1 MLSASA
7 PGGATT
13 IGSGHRTRGKS
24 LGPKRGASPF
34 ALRLSALST
43 FSGVIGTSSTRTPTA
58 SYTAFATAGMT
69 GSSGPWPASL
79 APNGP
84 LGSGCSTM
92 YVTTSHISSV
102 VGLLYSSRLGILCTT
117 LRLPRYAISSISA
130 SPSPMYTEPSICPI
144 TVAALMARPT
154 SCAIQ
159 ILGTRTMPVAG
170 STSTSATQ
178 ALWEYAG
185 DGPTPAPRYFPG
197 EGGGVYEPTV
207 PTVPSAASAS
217 RTASANESPSSGR
230 SRSNTRPSANP
241 TRSTGTASCAAACLA
256 ISARARSAAWIAA

>member
-13 IGSGHRTRGKS
+13 IGSGHGTGGKS
-24 LGPKRGASPF
+24 LGPERGASPLAF
-34 ALRLSALST
+34 RLSAFST

-130 SPSPMYTEPSICPI
+130 SPSPMYTEPSTCPM
-144 TVAALMARPT
+144 TAAALIDWPM

-159 ILGTRTMPVAG
+159 MRGTVTTPVSV
-170 STSTSATQ
+170 STSTSATA
-178 ALWEYAG
+178 AL
-185 DGPTPAPRYFPG
+185 
-197 EGGGVYEPTV
+197 
-207 PTVPSAASAS
+207 
-217 RTASANESPSSGR
+217 
-230 SRSNTRPSANP
+230 
-241 TRSTGTASCAAACLA
+241 
-256 ISARARSAAWIAA
+256 